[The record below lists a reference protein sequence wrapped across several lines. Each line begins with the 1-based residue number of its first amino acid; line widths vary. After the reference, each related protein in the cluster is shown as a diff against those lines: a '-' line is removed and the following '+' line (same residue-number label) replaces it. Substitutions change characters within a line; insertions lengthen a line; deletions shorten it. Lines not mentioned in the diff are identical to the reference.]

1 MFDTTSNIA
10 NSESDQIILLVD
22 DDQDILHGLGNTL
35 IRAGYK
41 VVTASDGQEALSAFK
56 DTFPSIVV
64 LDLMLPVKDGL
75 EVCREIRRKCDV
87 PIIMLTARD
96 DSIDKILGLE
106 LGADDY
112 VTKPFDSREVVARIR
127 AILRRTNRK
136 ILGTSMAFD
145 GGRVRINLAS
155 QSVEV
160 QGQPV
165 ALTPTEFDLLVHL
178 AGYPSRVFTRQQLL
192 EQVWG
197 YDFPGDL
204 RTVDVHISRLRQKI
218 EADPSNPALIIT
230 RFGVGYAFNGF

>member
-1 MFDTTSNIA
+1 
-10 NSESDQIILLVD
+10 
-22 DDQDILHGLGNTL
+22 
-35 IRAGYK
+35 
-41 VVTASDGQEALSAFK
+41 
-56 DTFPSIVV
+56 
-64 LDLMLPVKDGL
+64 MLPVKDGM

-87 PIIMLTARD
+87 PILMLTARD

-127 AILRRTNRK
+127 AILRRTNRE
-136 ILGTSMAFD
+136 IPGTSMVFD
-145 GGRVRINLAS
+145 GGRVRIHLAS

-178 AGYPSRVFTRQQLL
+178 ARHPSRVFTRQQLL

-204 RTVDVHISRLRQKI
+204 RTVDVHIRRLRTKI
-218 EADPSNPALIIT
+218 EKDPSDPALIIT
-230 RFGVGYAFNGF
+230 RFGVGYAFNDS